1 MIKEALEKLLALT
14 SADVALDD
22 LARREV
28 EARARLDSVKSALEA
43 FRNQVKEEKKQLD
56 EVMKE
61 KKLIELDV
69 KTRED
74 QIKKYST
81 QMYDVKTNKEY
92 TAIQEEI
99 AKAKVLNQGAE
110 DKLLAIMMK
119 EDELK
124 GLAGRRAQDV
134 AEAEKKSKAEEA
146 EVDGLLKAIEA
157 ERAAKQADKEQR
169 LKEMK
174 PDSLRLYERIR
185 RARGGAPLSM
195 VVEAS
200 GGKGEA
206 ACGECH
212 MTIRPQ
218 IIVEIHKQEEL
229 IACEFCGRILYLP
242 SDAPDAAKLP
252 APAPAA

>member
-28 EARARLDSVKSALEA
+28 EARARLESVKAALEA
-43 FRNQVKEEKKQLD
+43 FRTQVKEEKRQLD
-56 EVMKE
+56 DVMKE
-61 KKLIELDV
+61 KKMVELDV

-92 TAIQEEI
+92 TTMQDEI
-99 AKAKVLNQGAE
+99 AKAKVLNQSAE
-110 DKLLAIMMK
+110 DKLLQIMMK

-134 AEAEKKSKAEEA
+134 TEAEKKSKVEEA
-146 EVDGLLKAIEA
+146 EVDAIIKTIIE
-157 ERAAKQADKEQR
+157 ERAAKTADKESR
-169 LKEMK
+169 LTQLK
-174 PDSLRLYERIR
+174 PDQLRIYQQIR
-185 RARGGAPLSM
+185 KSRGGAPLSM

-212 MTIRPQ
+212 MTIRHQ
-218 IIVEIHKQEEL
+218 IIVEIHKKEEL

-242 SDAPDAAKLP
+242 SDAPAA
-252 APAPAA
+252 ATAG

>member
-28 EARARLDSVKSALEA
+28 EARARLASLKAALEA
-43 FRNQVKEEKKQLD
+43 FREQVKEEKKQLD

-61 KKLIELDV
+61 KKLVELDV
-69 KTRED
+69 MSRED

-92 TAIQEEI
+92 TAMQDEI
-99 AKAKVLNQGAE
+99 AKAKTLNQGAE
-110 DKLLAIMMK
+110 DKLLQIMMK

-134 AEAEKKSKAEEA
+134 AEAEKKSKSEEA
-146 EVDGLLKAIEA
+146 EVNGILQGIEA
-157 ERAAKQADKEQR
+157 ERAAKEADKQQR

-185 RARGGAPLSM
+185 RSRGGAPLSM

-212 MTIRPQ
+212 MTIRHQ
-218 IIVEIHKQEEL
+218 IIVEIHKKEEL

-242 SDAPDAAKLP
+242 SDAPAQAP
-252 APAPAA
+252 APAPAG